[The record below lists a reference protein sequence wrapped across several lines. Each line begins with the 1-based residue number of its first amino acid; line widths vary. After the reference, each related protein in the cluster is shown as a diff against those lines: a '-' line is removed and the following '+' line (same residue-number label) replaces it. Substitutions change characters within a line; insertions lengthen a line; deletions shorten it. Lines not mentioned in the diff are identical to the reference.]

1 MDSDLSKFDEILMG
15 RYQVNICG
23 PSGALYYGLLCIVSR
38 ALFIGKLNTGI
49 DIQLIN
55 KHGECVLG
63 IWRLGQTGE
72 APAEH

>member
-1 MDSDLSKFDEILMG
+1 MDSSVLSQLMTL
-15 RYQVNICG
+15 
-23 PSGALYYGLLCIVSR
+23 SFSL
-38 ALFIGKLNTGI
+38 IGKLNTWI
-49 DIQLIN
+49 NIQLIN